1 MTNLLRQNLVP
12 LLHSGF
18 SLLLFTA
25 LSWLFLFKNPDPD
38 YNDILSVLIGALVT
52 IVTIM
57 FSAVLVALQLASAQF
72 SPRVTRAFFIQNRL
86 VQLAFYLFLAGIAY
100 CLAIKFT
107 YSSGSAAFR
116 YPWLPVSGAIFGFF
130 LISFVLPR
138 FVFYIADSINSAT
151 LTREIA
157 LRSVA
162 EIDQFY
168 GKTRWQKGDEEWE
181 NSAKPDCSL
190 YEVHST
196 KYGFLEH
203 IRYNDLARIAG
214 KHPNYTF
221 YVEVMMG
228 NFITPG
234 ETLIHVQTADNQPP
248 EPTVLQQL
256 EAAFVLYKYRSYEQ
270 DVLYGV
276 RQLVDVGIKAISP
289 AVNDPTTCINCL
301 HYLGVIVRRY
311 AIARKP
317 SLPLRQAPANIQYR
331 EFNSRIL
338 LNAAF
343 DQIYQW
349 GKHDHIIVAQI
360 LNTLAETLHGVEDPS
375 YKSAIQEQIADF
387 ELDKL
392 QFPLKEQHEK
402 VNKALKRLYL
412 ILDA

>member
-1 MTNLLRQNLVP
+1 MLSLLRQNLVP
-12 LLHSGF
+12 LLHSIF
-18 SLLLFTA
+18 SILLFSA
-25 LSWLFLFKNPDPD
+25 LSWFFLFENPDPD
-38 YNDILSVLIGALVT
+38 YNDVLSVLIGALVT

-72 SPRVTRAFFIQNRL
+72 SPRVTRAFFIQNKL

-107 YSSGSAAFR
+107 FSVSSGAFR
-116 YPWLPVSGAIFGFF
+116 YPALPVSGAIFGFF

-162 EIDQFY
+162 EIEQFY
-168 GKTRWQKGDEEWE
+168 GKTLWQNGDQEWE
-181 NSAKPDCSL
+181 NKSKPACTL
-190 YEVHST
+190 YEVGSS
-196 KYGFLEH
+196 KFGFLEH
-203 IRYNDLARIAG
+203 IRYDALARIAG
-214 KHPNYTF
+214 RYPDHAF
-221 YVEVMMG
+221 FVEVMMG

-234 ETLIHVQTADNQPP
+234 ETLIHVQTPDNQLPDP
-248 EPTVLQQL
+248 ILLQQL
-256 EAAFVLYKYRSYEQ
+256 EAAFVLHKYRSYEQ

-317 SLPLRQAPANIQYR
+317 SLPLRAAPANIQYR

-360 LNTLAETLHGVEDPS
+360 LNTLAETLHGVEDPA
-375 YKSAIQEQIADF
+375 YKSAVQEQIADF

-392 QFPLKEQHEK
+392 QFSLKEQHEK
-402 VNKALKRLYL
+402 VAKALNRLM
-412 ILDA
+412 INF

>member
-1 MTNLLRQNLVP
+1 MTNLLRTHLVP
-12 LLHSGF
+12 LLHSSF
-18 SLLLFTA
+18 SVLLFSA
-25 LSWLFLFKNPDPD
+25 LSWFFLFKQPDPD
-38 YNDILSVLIGALVT
+38 YNDLLSVLIGALVT

-107 YSSGSAAFR
+107 FSSSLGAFR
-116 YPWLPVSGAIFGFF
+116 YYWLPVSGAVFGFF

-138 FVFYIADSINSAT
+138 FVFYIADSINSAS

-162 EIDQFY
+162 EIAQFY
-168 GKTRWQKGDEEWE
+168 GNEPWQSGDREWAASE
-181 NSAKPDCSL
+181 KPHCTL
-190 YEVHST
+190 FEVKSR
-196 KYGFLEH
+196 KYGFLEY
-203 IRYNDLARIAG
+203 IRYDALARIARQ
-214 KHPNYTF
+214 HPTAVF
-221 YVEVMMG
+221 FVEVMMG

-234 ETLIHVQTADNQPP
+234 ETLIHIQIPDNQPP
-248 EPTVLQQL
+248 DQKLTQAL
-256 EAAFVLYKYRSYEQ
+256 EAAFVLHKYRSYEQ

-349 GKHDHIIVAQI
+349 GKQDHIIVAQI

-375 YKSAIQEQIADF
+375 YKSAVQEQIADF
-387 ELDKL
+387 ELNTL
-392 QFPLKEQHEK
+392 QFHLKEQHEK
-402 VNKALKRLYL
+402 VAKALNRLMCNF
-412 ILDA
+412 

>member
-1 MTNLLRQNLVP
+1 MLTLLRQNLVP
-12 LLHSGF
+12 LLHSFF
-18 SLLLFTA
+18 SILLFSA
-25 LSWLFLFKNPDPD
+25 LSWFFLFENPDPD
-38 YNDILSVLIGALVT
+38 YNDVLSVLIGALVT

-72 SPRVTRAFFIQNRL
+72 SPRVTRAFFIQNKL

-107 YSSGSAAFR
+107 FSTGSGAFR
-116 YPWLPVSGAIFGFF
+116 YPGLPVSGAIFGFF

-157 LRSVA
+157 LRSMA
-162 EIDQFY
+162 EIEQLY
-168 GKTRWQKGDEEWE
+168 GKTLWQNGDQEWA
-181 NSAKPDCSL
+181 NKSKPACTL
-190 YEVHST
+190 YEVGSS

-203 IRYNDLARIAG
+203 IRYDALARIAG
-214 KHPNYTF
+214 QHPNHAF
-221 YVEVMMG
+221 FVEVMMG

-234 ETLIHVQTADNQPP
+234 EILVHVQTPDNQLPDP
-248 EPTVLQQL
+248 ILLQQL
-256 EAAFVLYKYRSYEQ
+256 ETAFVLHKYRSYEQ

-317 SLPLRQAPANIQYR
+317 SLPLRAAPSNIQYR

-360 LNTLAETLHGVEDPS
+360 LNTLAETLHGVEDPA
-375 YKSAIQEQIADF
+375 YKSAVQEQIADF

-392 QFPLKEQHEK
+392 QFSLKEQHEK
-402 VNKALKRLYL
+402 VAKALNRLM
-412 ILDA
+412 INF